1 MPYTLPP
8 PHSAEAQQAGWTW
21 PLRCWMNGFPNHWK
35 IKTCLIISFQIC
47 LNDDINYFGLWI
59 VGFVWWN
66 CSLTFFFRIRG
77 ATLDDSVVAADGG
90 DDGDA
95 SRRQVQLLGEFTKTL
110 QQDPQHRAD
119 LVAVSENVARPNSNF
134 EEGTWWL
141 ISEFRSTL
149 FSDKRIFLW
158 PISNFVLSQSS
169 QEHPHQ
175 TSKPRAWWQ
184 PAGKVGSPAIATE
197 RKRRAYASRW
207 QGQLGFL
214 CEWRYQAMADKI
226 HSKIK
231 TIKLAGSAPASTLVI

>member
-1 MPYTLPP
+1 MTSKLLWTLD
-8 PHSAEAQQAGWTW
+8 
-21 PLRCWMNGFPNHWK
+21 CW
-35 IKTCLIISFQIC
+35 IC
-47 LNDDINYFGLWI
+47 LMKLLFDILFPRQGCNPGWQCCCC
-59 VGFVWWN
+59 WWWGWWW
-66 CSLTFFFRIRG
+66 CCPTAGAASWRIYK
-77 ATLDDSVVAADGG
+77 DIAARSS
-90 DDGDA
+90 A
-95 SRRQVQLLGEFTKTL
+95 PSR
-110 QQDPQHRAD
+110 P
-119 LVAVSENVARPNSNF
+119 AVSENVARPNSNF